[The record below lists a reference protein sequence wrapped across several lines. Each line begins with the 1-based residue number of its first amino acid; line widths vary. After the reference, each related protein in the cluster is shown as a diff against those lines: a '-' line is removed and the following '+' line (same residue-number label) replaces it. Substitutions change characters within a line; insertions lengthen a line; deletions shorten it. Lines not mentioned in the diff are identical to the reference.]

1 MSEFDARARSW
12 DQNPGHLK
20 RAEAVAADIKAALRA
35 CGLLERPGLRGL
47 EYGAGTGTLGLL
59 LRDVFAELIMMDASR
74 EMVRV
79 MEEKC
84 RALEQE
90 VQDDKQEDKQDG
102 SVADL
107 HPVFVNLEQEAWTGA
122 PVDVAFALMVMHHV
136 GELELVLRRL
146 YNLLDEEGCLIVV
159 DLQAEDGSFHGEDFD
174 GHLGFEPE
182 RFSALLKD
190 LGFTRVDHHIC
201 YIMEKETAAG
211 LREFPLVMWVAAKEK
226 KVG

>member
-1 MSEFDARARSW
+1 M
-12 DQNPGHLK
+12 
-20 RAEAVAADIKAALRA
+20 
-35 CGLLERPGLRGL
+35 
-47 EYGAGTGTLGLL
+47 GLL

-90 VQDDKQEDKQDG
+90 VQDDKQENKQDG

>member
-20 RAEAVAADIKAALRA
+20 RAEAVAADIKAALSA

-90 VQDDKQEDKQDG
+90 VQDGQQKRSAAE
-102 SVADL
+102 L
-107 HPVFVNLEQEAWTGA
+107 HPVFMNLEQEEWTGA
-122 PVDVAFALMVMHHV
+122 PVAVAFALMVMHHV

-174 GHLGFEPE
+174 GHLGFEPK

-201 YIMEKETAAG
+201 YTMEKETAAG